1 MACLGDSAVPHSA
14 RNNHTVPYSA
24 GMNHLSTFALTFTR
38 TAIVSAC
45 LAATIVQAEMGSPDP
60 DTWKVELSVGAVRGT
75 QSLFK
80 GVLLQSR
87 IDPLI
92 GIELAKGRWFASSL
106 NGVGYL
112 LANSPSISVGV
123 SANYMLGRKES
134 RETRYRGLGDV
145 AGSAAANG
153 FFEWRPVK
161 NAVTV
166 YGNVLTA
173 TRSQNGTLAT
183 LGATVGLPVTTKL
196 SAFIDIY
203 ANWADTRYAQAYYGV
218 SAAQSAASGYVTY
231 TPKVGMLSRTPSV
244 GLDYEWDKH
253 WHVSGYVGATKL
265 ASFAANSPVVANRS
279 QPVAAVLVTYK
290 Y

>member
-1 MACLGDSAVPHSA
+1 MACLGDSVVPHSA
-14 RNNHTVPYSA
+14 RNHDTVPYSA
-24 GMNHLSTFALTFTR
+24 GMNHFSTFALLLNRAAF
-38 TAIVSAC
+38 VGAC
-45 LAATIVQAEMGSPDP
+45 LAATIVHAEMGSPDP

-87 IDPLI
+87 TDPLI

-112 LANSPSISVGV
+112 LADLPSLSVGV
-123 SANYMLGRKES
+123 SANYMLGRKEG
-134 RETRYRGLGDV
+134 REARYHGLGDV

-161 NAVTV
+161 DAVTV

-203 ANWADTRYAQAYYGV
+203 ANWADTRYAQVYYGV
-218 SAAQSAASGYVTY
+218 NAAQSVASGYVTY
-231 TPKVGMLSRTPSV
+231 TPKAGMLSSTPSV
-244 GLDYEWDKH
+244 GLNYEWDNH

-265 ASFAANSPVVANRS
+265 AGFAANSPMVANRS